1 MGHGALHGGALH
13 GGALHGSAL
22 HGNALAITPVS
33 SGVSHLDEILAL
45 GGLPAGRV
53 SEIAGPLSSGK
64 TGLALRL
71 LAEQTRAGK
80 LVAIVDGTGQ
90 FYPPAAAAMG
100 IDLRRT
106 LLIAPGAAV
115 DGAAV
120 DGAAVD
126 SAAFHGDA
134 NGVRAAR
141 AGRARTCA
149 DDRVAALARAAEI
162 IARSR
167 SFSMVLIDL
176 PAPTGGKACK
186 MQSKPARR
194 LRVAAQATGTTIVV
208 LSTHSGDVE
217 GAAARIEASPCQTLG
232 AKMRRT
238 QFRISKGGLG
248 HCPSVELSCKS
259 HRFDNSPPLAVAPV
273 LLRALP
279 GEEVSNYQALSY
291 QAPSNERTRATKG
304 LSTP

>member
-1 MGHGALHGGALH
+1 MQRLAPAKAPAMPGALPGALHG
-13 GGALHGSAL
+13 AL

-106 LLIAPGAAV
+106 LLIAPGAAAP
-115 DGAAV
+115 GAAL
-120 DGAAVD
+120 
-126 SAAFHGDA
+126 HGDA
-134 NGVRAAR
+134 NDVRAAR

-176 PAPTGGKACK
+176 PATTGGKACK

-194 LRVAAQATGTTIVV
+194 LRVAAQATGTTIVI
-208 LSTHSGDVE
+208 LSTRSGDVE
-217 GAAARIEASPCQTLG
+217 GAAARIEASPCQVLG
-232 AKMRRT
+232 SKTRRT

-248 HCPSVELSCKS
+248 HSPSVELSCKS

-279 GEEVSNYQALSY
+279 GEEVSSY
-291 QAPSNERTRATKG
+291 EAPSYERPCATKG

>member
-1 MGHGALHGGALH
+1 LAGLRDSMQRLGPGTVRQGTSQHGAM
-13 GGALHGSAL
+13 
-22 HGNALAITPVS
+22 HGNALAITPVP

-71 LAEQTRAGK
+71 LAEQTRGGK

-106 LLIAPGAAV
+106 LLIAPGVAQDGVAQ
-115 DGAAV
+115 DGASQ
-120 DGAAVD
+120 D
-126 SAAFHGDA
+126 SNRA
-134 NGVRAAR
+134 NKKRSGRM
-141 AGRARTCA
+141 RARTCA
-149 DDRVAALARAAEI
+149 DDQVAALARAAEI

-176 PAPTGGKACK
+176 PVHCK

-194 LRVAAQATGTTIVV
+194 LRVAAQATGTTIVI
-208 LSTHSGDVE
+208 LSTRSGDVE
-217 GAAARIEASPCQTLG
+217 GAAARIEASPCQALG
-232 AKMRRT
+232 SQTRRT
-238 QFRISKGGLG
+238 QLRIAKGGLG

-273 LLRALP
+273 LHRALP
-279 GEEVSNYQALSY
+279 GTE
-291 QAPSNERTRATKG
+291 APGIDIPRTE
-304 LSTP
+304 TPTP